1 MINNIYNQRITILN
15 KKDKKDLTTKKDIW
29 KKTVLNNVAVY
40 KNSDRGVY
48 LNNIVISE
56 YYLVLIP
63 FNDNFKEY
71 SIWKKD
77 MKGYSISNGDYIVI
91 GDINETIDSDN
102 IVSVLSNYPNK
113 CVVKHFEI
121 LPKRFG
127 ASVQLKIEGV

>member
-1 MINNIYNQRITILN
+1 MINNIYNQKITILN

-71 SIWKKD
+71 SI
-77 MKGYSISNGDYIVI
+77 
-91 GDINETIDSDN
+91 
-102 IVSVLSNYPNK
+102 
-113 CVVKHFEI
+113 
-121 LPKRFG
+121 
-127 ASVQLKIEGV
+127 